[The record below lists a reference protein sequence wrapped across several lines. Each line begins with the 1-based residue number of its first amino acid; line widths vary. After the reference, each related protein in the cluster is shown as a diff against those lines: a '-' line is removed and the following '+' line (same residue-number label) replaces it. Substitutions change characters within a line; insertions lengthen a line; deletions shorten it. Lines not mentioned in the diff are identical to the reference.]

1 MMAESAAMP
10 VRATKRGDE
19 RTPLGGERDVLI
31 CGASFAGLAVARELA
46 GSGADVLIVDRYEI
60 GERQTSAC
68 GIPTEWLQRLGLMD
82 AERQRFDTLVLHTPH
97 GTSRYRLPWTFSTFD
112 YRELCQLLWRDCD
125 ATFETAKVNGRDAAS
140 NGDGRIAVETDRG
153 TITAP
158 LVVDALGWRRVLA
171 SGDGYQPPDAPL
183 SRGLEVHPHGSGEE
197 MELWIDR
204 RYVPAGYGWSFPAGD
219 ELRIGVGSFDPRF
232 HVRQTTEMLAE
243 DLGQD
248 RVRYQGNWIPH
259 KLRRGTEGGVF
270 FVGDSAGHCLPLS
283 AEGIRTA
290 LYFGIAL
297 GRELRGVVEGR
308 QTRERAESKYASF
321 NDSHE
326 WKFRW
331 MLRAQ
336 KLVPRVPPR
345 VLARLIGLLGN
356 KRFVDWSF
364 NHYLAIAPPEF
375 AGSGRPGGSAD
386 DQDRPGQ
393 QQDHA
398 EDALGRERGLLQAE
412 QA

>member
-1 MMAESAAMP
+1 MP

-31 CGASFAGLAVARELA
+31 CGASFAGLAIARELA
-46 GSGADVLIVDRYEI
+46 GSGADILIVDRYEI

-68 GIPTEWLQRLGLMD
+68 GIPTEWLARLGLME

-125 ATFETAKVNGRDAAS
+125 ATFETAKVNGRAGAAD
-140 NGDGRIAVETDRG
+140 GDGKIAIDTDRG

-171 SGDGYQPPDAPL
+171 CGDGYQPPDAPL
-183 SRGLEVHPHGSGEE
+183 SRGLEVHPHGTGEE

-232 HVRQTTEMLAE
+232 HVRKTTELLAE

-259 KLRRGTEGGVF
+259 KLRRATEGGVF

-297 GRELRGVVEGR
+297 GRELRAVVEGR

-345 VLARLIGLLGN
+345 ILARLIRLLGN

-364 NHYLAIAPPEF
+364 THYLAIAPPEF

-386 DQDRPGQ
+386 DQDRPDQ
-393 QQDHA
+393 QQDDA